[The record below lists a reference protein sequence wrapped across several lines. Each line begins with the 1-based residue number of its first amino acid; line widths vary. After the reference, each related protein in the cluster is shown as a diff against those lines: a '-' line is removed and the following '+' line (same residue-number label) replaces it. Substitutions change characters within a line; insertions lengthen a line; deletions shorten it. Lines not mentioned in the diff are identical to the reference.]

1 MIPAVRRRLEDE
13 PLLAARIVVED
24 CLCLLL
30 DVDDI
35 DRMWAASDAQ
45 RDNKA
50 SLRKR
55 RALLVEVCRLSK
67 CTFANHCCVTP
78 RLLVLAVSSCA
89 VQRYS
94 DSLLKKQLPEAEAS
108 MPVSGIEEGDY

>member
-1 MIPAVRRRLEDE
+1 MQDGEGDKAAGRRRLEDE

-35 DRMWAASDAQ
+35 DRMWAASDVQ

-55 RALLVEVCRLSK
+55 RALLVKVC
-67 CTFANHCCVTP
+67 
-78 RLLVLAVSSCA
+78 LLDGRASALPVLDAALRIAEEPCYDDQSC
-89 VQRYS
+89 
-94 DSLLKKQLPEAEAS
+94 
-108 MPVSGIEEGDY
+108 